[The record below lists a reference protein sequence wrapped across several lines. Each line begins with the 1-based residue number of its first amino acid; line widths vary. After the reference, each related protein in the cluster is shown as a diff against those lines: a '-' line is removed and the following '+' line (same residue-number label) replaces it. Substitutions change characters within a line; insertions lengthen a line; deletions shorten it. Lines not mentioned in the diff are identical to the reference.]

1 MSSDDR
7 IYSKEHEWVMIEGNV
22 ATVGVTEYAA
32 SELGDVVFIELP
44 EPGAQAGQGDA
55 IGTIETVKSVEDLYC
70 PLTGEILD
78 INEAVLDAPELVN
91 ESPLDD
97 GWLFKLQVSDPGEL
111 DSLLS
116 AADYDAMIGG

>member
-1 MSSDDR
+1 MTSDDR

-44 EPGAQAGQGDA
+44 EPGSQAGQGDA

-70 PLTGEILD
+70 PLTGEILE

-97 GWLFKLQVSDPGEL
+97 GWLFKLQFTDQGEV
-111 DSLLS
+111 DTLLS

>member
-1 MSSDDR
+1 MTSDDR
-7 IYSKEHEWVMIEGNV
+7 IYTKEHEWVMIEGNV

-44 EPGAQAGQGDA
+44 EPGAQAGLGDA

-70 PLTGEILD
+70 PLTGEILE

-97 GWLFKLQVSDPGEL
+97 GWLFKLQVSDQGEL
-111 DSLLS
+111 DGLLS
-116 AADYDAMIGG
+116 AADYDAMIGS

>member
-1 MSSDDR
+1 MTSDDR
-7 IYSKEHEWVMIEGNV
+7 IYSKDHEWVMIEGNV

-70 PLTGEILD
+70 PLTGEILE

-91 ESPLDD
+91 QAPLDD
-97 GWLFKLQVSDPGEL
+97 GWLFKLQFSDQSEV
-111 DSLLS
+111 DTLLS